1 MGIGQHFQE
10 GLRRHPTEEDRSEK
24 EHGLALTL

>member
-10 GLRRHPTEEDRSEK
+10 GLRRHPTEEERVSV
-24 EHGLALTL
+24 AR